1 MSSSS
6 QQKKMEN
13 LCESSMC
20 RQAREGLVKVHLENE
35 VSAKTLPKEARSVLA
50 NGNLI
55 FVLANGLFNF

>member
-1 MSSSS
+1 
-6 QQKKMEN
+6 MEN